1 MLDFSQTRGWFYV
14 LSVIGVHLRQRL
26 PYKNV
31 VVNGIVLAENGLK
44 MSKRCVNNI
53 SIWP

>member
-14 LSVIGVHLRQRL
+14 LSVIGVHLRQKL

-44 MSKRCVNNI
+44 MSKRYVNNI
-53 SIWP
+53 SI